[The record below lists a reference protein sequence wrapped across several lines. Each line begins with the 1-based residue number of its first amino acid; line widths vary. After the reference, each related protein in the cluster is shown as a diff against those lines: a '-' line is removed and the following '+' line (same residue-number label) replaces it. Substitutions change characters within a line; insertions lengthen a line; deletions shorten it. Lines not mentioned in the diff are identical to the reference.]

1 MTNVQ
6 KKRQAQAECII
17 AQFIPLTDNPHDTRH
32 KAVQRYQRT
41 FYTRAIAA
49 AQRRGLNLALAHK
62 LTLQRL
68 QAKLDVYMKQPKRDK
83 NHEKT
88 N

>member
-68 QAKLDVYMKQPKRDK
+68 IPSGLNPARRENMAIC
-83 NHEKT
+83 T
-88 N
+88 TG